1 MCVVEIFLIA
11 VSLALD
17 AFAVSVSSGIAI
29 PGFGWKQTVKMGIW
43 FGAFQFAMPLAG
55 WLLGSSV
62 SGYIQAVDH
71 WVAFG
76 LLALI
81 GGKMVWGAL
90 SRGAGEEDEAPAD
103 LSPRRLCLLA
113 IATSID
119 ALAVGVTFAFLQVRI
134 LPSVTLIGLVTFV
147 LSFAGV
153 AVGNRFGARFEKKA
167 ELAGGVVLLLIGLK
181 ILLEHLGVL

>member
-1 MCVVEIFLIA
+1 MVEIFLIA

-29 PGFGWKQTVKMGIW
+29 PGFGWKQAVKMGLW
-43 FGAFQFAMPLAG
+43 FGTFQFAMPLAG

-62 SGYIQAVDH
+62 SGYMEAVDH

-81 GGKMVWGAL
+81 GGRMAWGAV
-90 SRGAGEEDEAPAD
+90 RGGGDEEEAPAD
-103 LSPRRLCLLA
+103 LSAKRLCLLA

-119 ALAVGVTFAFLQVRI
+119 ALAVGVSMAFMRVDVLFSAI
-134 LPSVTLIGLVTFV
+134 IIGIVAFV
-147 LSFAGV
+147 LSVVGGLAGRRL
-153 AVGNRFGARFEKKA
+153 GSLFQQRA
-167 ELAGGVVLLLIGLK
+167 ELVGGLVLIGIGIK
-181 ILLEHLGVL
+181 ILVEHTLGG

>member
-1 MCVVEIFLIA
+1 MVEIFLIA

-29 PGFGWKQTVKMGIW
+29 PGFGWKQAVKMGLW
-43 FGAFQFAMPLAG
+43 FGTFQLAMPLAG

-62 SGYIQAVDH
+62 SGYIEAVDH

-81 GGKMVWGAL
+81 GGRMAWGAV
-90 SRGAGEEDEAPAD
+90 RGGGDEEEAPAD
-103 LSPRRLCLLA
+103 LSAKRLCLLA

-119 ALAVGVTFAFLQVRI
+119 ALAVGVSMAFMRVDVLFSAI
-134 LPSVTLIGLVTFV
+134 IIGIVAFV
-147 LSFAGV
+147 LSVVGGLAGRRL
-153 AVGNRFGARFEKKA
+153 GSLFQQRA
-167 ELAGGVVLLLIGLK
+167 ELVGGLVLIGIGIK
-181 ILLEHLGVL
+181 ILVEHTLGG

>member
-1 MCVVEIFLIA
+1 M
-11 VSLALD
+11 
-17 AFAVSVSSGIAI
+17 
-29 PGFGWKQTVKMGIW
+29 
-43 FGAFQFAMPLAG
+43 
-55 WLLGSSV
+55 
-62 SGYIQAVDH
+62 
-71 WVAFG
+71 
-76 LLALI
+76 
-81 GGKMVWGAL
+81 
-90 SRGAGEEDEAPAD
+90 
-103 LSPRRLCLLA
+103 A